1 MLRCSSVR
9 GLTRYSKK
17 ETSDAAKKRRATQ
30 VITSSFACGKCSHFF
45 FFAAHDWSMCKSTL
59 RAAEEK
65 EDTGKPLEVGIGI
78 SNTLATH

>member
-17 ETSDAAKKRRATQ
+17 ETSDASNHELMCMWK
-30 VITSSFACGKCSHFF
+30 V
-45 FFAAHDWSMCKSTL
+45 AAHDWSMCKSTL

>member
-1 MLRCSSVR
+1 MRAHLHHELMCMWKV
-9 GLTRYSKK
+9 
-17 ETSDAAKKRRATQ
+17 AAHLH
-30 VITSSFACGKCSHFF
+30 V
-45 FFAAHDWSMCKSTL
+45 AAHDWSMCKSTL